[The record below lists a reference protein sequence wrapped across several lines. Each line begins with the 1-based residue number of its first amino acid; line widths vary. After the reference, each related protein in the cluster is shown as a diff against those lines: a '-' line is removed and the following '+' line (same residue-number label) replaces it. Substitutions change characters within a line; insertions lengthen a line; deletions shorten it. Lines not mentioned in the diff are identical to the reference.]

1 MEKTIMEIEGVE
13 TRRAPGVEK
22 GRRRRRRGPH
32 TLNAKREEERERN
45 ASAATGHNREVD
57 RRLLLTHGP
66 KEGKMVKEKRSNN
79 CVCTN

>member
-1 MEKTIMEIEGVE
+1 MEKTIREIEGVE
-13 TRRAPGVEK
+13 PRRAPDVEK
-22 GRRRRRRGPH
+22 GRRRRRGPH

-45 ASAATGHNREVD
+45 ASAATDHNREVD